1 MNSHTGR
8 TGHTIMNVSKLGGF
22 RLYSYRQLPEDADIN
37 EVILAKQKAG
47 NWAVSIV
54 GGAILNI

>member
-1 MNSHTGR
+1 
-8 TGHTIMNVSKLGGF
+8 MNVSKLGGF